1 MLNSHGGISMECD
14 VILQILNHE
23 KEELEEELTEVKN
36 NYECHKISREH
47 LCYYINLLHSKL
59 KIIDKIYTYFLIK
72 INNFSIIEDSYLQ
85 EETTLDSS
93 VLLLSDAAKNYD
105 TMVSMTALLTAY
117 YDAKEYI
124 DEVKRKKD
132 LISLKDYEETINSL
146 QKNETDYFEEMCSLV
161 GHDSKTTLVP
171 DSAASF
177 DENFQIIMN
186 AYCLEYEQ
194 KLKEKIKVALS
205 KNKKDSYKREKKT
218 NY

>member
-1 MLNSHGGISMECD
+1 MLNSHGGIRMECD

-23 KEELEEELTEVKN
+23 KEELEEELTKVKN
-36 NYECHKISREH
+36 NYECHKIGTEY
-47 LCYYINLLHSKL
+47 LCYYTNLLHLRL
-59 KIIDKIYTYFLIK
+59 KIIDKIYAYFLAK
-72 INNFSIIEDSYLQ
+72 INNFSLIEDSYLK
-85 EETTLDSS
+85 EEKPLDSS
-93 VLLLSDAAKNYD
+93 LILLSDAAKNYD
-105 TMVSMTALLTAY
+105 TMVSMSALLTAY

-124 DEVKRKKD
+124 DEVKKKKD

-161 GHDSKTTLVP
+161 GHDSKATLVP
-171 DSAASF
+171 ASATSF

-194 KLKEKIKVALS
+194 KLKEKIKVILS